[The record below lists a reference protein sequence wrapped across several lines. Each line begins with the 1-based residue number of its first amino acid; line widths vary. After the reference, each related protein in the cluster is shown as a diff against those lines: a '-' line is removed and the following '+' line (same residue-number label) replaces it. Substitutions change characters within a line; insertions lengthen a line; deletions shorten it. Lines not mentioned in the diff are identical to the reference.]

1 MASSSPLAAWRT
13 PLPERAVESSAARR
27 RPAVHA
33 PQTHAPRGTR
43 PAARARSRAGLSRA
57 RLGARGLGVA
67 DEAAAAPAAAAAR
80 VPAASINRP
89 ARACVPESGR
99 PPAPAPARATT
110 QQGSGRR
117 EPTRSPPRARH
128 ARTGAPPA
136 PAAWPYHLISV
147 RRPARERREG
157 PTYTVRLSMGFGVR
171 FDFLGSVSD
180 WKVSG
185 SKTVALAWR
194 GRKGLA
200 TRRAWWWG
208 AGPLARPT
216 RGRGRSWGLGRAA
229 RGRAST

>member
-67 DEAAAAPAAAAAR
+67 DEAAAAAAAAR
-80 VPAASINRP
+80 VPAASIDRP

-110 QQGSGRR
+110 QQRSGRR
-117 EPTRSPPRARH
+117 EPTRSPPRARR
-128 ARTGAPPA
+128 ARTGALP

-157 PTYTVRLSMGFGVR
+157 PTYVRLSMGFGVR
-171 FDFLGSVSD
+171 FDFLGLVSD
-180 WKVSG
+180 LKVSG
-185 SKTVALAWR
+185 SKTVALAWL
-194 GRKGLA
+194 GEE
-200 TRRAWWWG
+200 
-208 AGPLARPT
+208 
-216 RGRGRSWGLGRAA
+216 GRG
-229 RGRAST
+229 

>member
-67 DEAAAAPAAAAAR
+67 DEAAAAAAAR

-117 EPTRSPPRARH
+117 EPTRSPPRARR
-128 ARTGAPPA
+128 ARTGAPPPLPHGPIISSRCAAQRGSDARA
-136 PAAWPYHLISV
+136 PRTLYV
-147 RRPARERREG
+147 CR
-157 PTYTVRLSMGFGVR
+157 
-171 FDFLGSVSD
+171 
-180 WKVSG
+180 
-185 SKTVALAWR
+185 
-194 GRKGLA
+194 
-200 TRRAWWWG
+200 
-208 AGPLARPT
+208 
-216 RGRGRSWGLGRAA
+216 WGLGFDLTFWGWSPIGRFQGPKLSPWLGEEG
-229 RGRAST
+229 RG